1 MRRLLNVVVS
11 LVVLFGLVFGT
22 VELVRLANGDFAGR
36 LQAER
41 HVPPGRRG
49 PAPGLGRRL
58 PRRPGGAC
66 LDDQPLP
73 EPGAGDRADRT
84 VVQGAGGVDGDDPA
98 GQPVRRRA
106 GVDLLAARRTP
117 TPARTWSPGATFA
130 HAESSDELGDLF
142 AAATP
147 LLNQINTNQLSTV
160 LGELAQASQGEGPQD
175 RRRASTPARSWPACS
190 TGR

>member
-22 VELVRLANGDFAGR
+22 VELVRMANGDFAGDYKLNGTFPR
-36 LQAER
+36 AGEGL
-41 HVPPGRRG
+41 HPGSAVVFRG
-49 PAPGLGRRL
+49 VQVGSGL
-58 PRRPGGAC
+58 
-66 LDDQPLP
+66 DHQPVP
-73 EPGAGDRADRT
+73 EPGAGDGADRA

-106 GVDLLAARRTP
+106 GRRSPRRTRTP
-117 TPARTWSPGATFA
+117 TPAPTCRRGRPSPTRT
-130 HAESSDELGDLF
+130 SSDELGDLF

-160 LGELAQASQGEGPQD
+160 LGELAQASQGEG
-175 RRRASTPARSWPACS
+175 RRSPPASTPGRSWPACS